1 MDIKVRGS
9 LGFTSLNNPVK
20 PFTVKTK
27 NDIITFKEIDYN
39 KKVSNSF
46 LQNMAS
52 FFLDN
57 FANQSAHPFWKFCR
71 KDTPTFNNKIYNS
84 FLKDNMVPEYKKI
97 IKNPDTTVL
106 LGKNSKDELC
116 AGIVSTPLNITDKIK
131 NDKTLYIDSLAVDKE
146 YRNNHVAQKLV
157 DSVIDSSK
165 GRYDDT
171 FLVAYNESVPFYK
184 KQGFSDIKNEEFITN
199 LAEDRLDY
207 PEYASFLSKKL

>member
-27 NDIITFKEIDYN
+27 NDVITFKEIDYN

-84 FLKDNMVPEYKKI
+84 FVKDNMVPEYKK
-97 IKNPDTTVL
+97 
-106 LGKNSKDELC
+106 
-116 AGIVSTPLNITDKIK
+116 
-131 NDKTLYIDSLAVDKE
+131 
-146 YRNNHVAQKLV
+146 NHRK
-157 DSVIDSSK
+157 S
-165 GRYDDT
+165 
-171 FLVAYNESVPFYK
+171 
-184 KQGFSDIKNEEFITN
+184 
-199 LAEDRLDY
+199 
-207 PEYASFLSKKL
+207 